1 MNDTRV
7 CCKMNQILLIF
18 VESLNLFIHF
28 FLPKT
33 AKCLTIKHRAIKVE
47 NLFDTNH
54 VLTDESKNIK
64 LYLVYHLNIT

>member
-1 MNDTRV
+1 
-7 CCKMNQILLIF
+7 MNQILLIF
-18 VESLNLFIHF
+18 VESLNLFILF
-28 FLPKT
+28 FYQRQT

-47 NLFDTNH
+47 NLFETNH